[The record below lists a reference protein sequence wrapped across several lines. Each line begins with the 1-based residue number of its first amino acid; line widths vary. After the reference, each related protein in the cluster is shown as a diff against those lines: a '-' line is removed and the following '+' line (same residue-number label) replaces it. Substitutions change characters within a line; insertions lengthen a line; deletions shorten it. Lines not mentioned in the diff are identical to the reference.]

1 MTNART
7 LVPVCP
13 SGVTTCATASSH
25 LMAGTVRCFMTSA
38 RLSSHVYTGAPA
50 LSIHL
55 LSHVMIVMKVSLS
68 HCSIFFRIM
77 TGVLKSAYGVFD
89 SVVLGPPSLKIT
101 IRIWWRSLVLK
112 VPCSNTACVMD
123 LTKARYSHPVRNG
136 YSGLI
141 RGKDGV
147 GEDEGLHPTS
157 DTAYCVEV
165 GCLTTASLHRHWL
178 NDNLLYMYAIIL
190 PGHHGQ
196 YCQLWLDECSDSP
209 CQNGGVCVLSY
220 DTGYTCDCEEG
231 KHLYSSVIMIATVY
245 STRCKVSLA
254 FCVIFARINLWL
266 SLVDRVRRW

>member
-1 MTNART
+1 MQYYEVRDAYLMSSSTWE
-7 LVPVCP
+7 LSYPVYHDVIILCYRWGRGALWRCSWYMWWP
-13 SGVTTCATASSH
+13 MPELWFLFAHLGWLHVRLHPAILWQGLSGASWH
-25 LMAGTVRCFMTSA
+25 LPDWAAMCIRG
-38 RLSSHVYTGAPA
+38 
-50 LSIHL
+50 HL
-55 LSHVMIVMKVSLS
+55 LSRFTYCHMWWL
-68 HCSIFFRIM
+68 
-77 TGVLKSAYGVFD
+77 
-89 SVVLGPPSLKIT
+89 
-101 IRIWWRSLVLK
+101 WWRLVYLIAQ
-112 VPCSNTACVMD
+112 SFLD